1 MSLLVICQ
9 VLGLFV
15 NTLTSQMQ
23 LSQKKKNFS
32 HIFSAFLKSESSF
45 QHFEQKRLPYSLRIF
60 EVMDCERRG

>member
-45 QHFEQKRLPYSLRIF
+45 QHFEQKRLP
-60 EVMDCERRG
+60 